1 MDATRVAALAKVVIA
16 VCEELVREMKRA
28 PLPAPAADR
37 TVQVTGWPTPNRIE
51 FLRQW
56 YPTYAASSLIFRAI
70 RAMDGPAP
78 RNDAVMTT
86 YAVTRLKL
94 KRPTDVRSNH
104 AAVARVSRELCE
116 AVGFAVPEAAPAPAP
131 LPAAPLPARPA
142 VRPSAPAAA
151 AGPGAALWHPW
162 ATIKELARRDGVI
175 LDGLDD
181 LPGYNKRREARG
193 LAPLYLKTFKM
204 GQS

>member
-1 MDATRVAALAKVVIA
+1 MDATRVAALAKVVIGA
-16 VCEELVREMKRA
+16 CEELVREMKRA

-37 TVQVTGWPTPNRIE
+37 PVQVTGWPTPNRIE

-78 RNDAVMTT
+78 GNDAVMTT

-104 AAVARVSRELCE
+104 AAVARASRELCE
-116 AVGFAVPEAAPAPAP
+116 AVGFALPEAAAPVPAPVAT
-131 LPAAPLPARPA
+131 APARLA
-142 VRPSAPAAA
+142 VRPSAPTAA
-151 AGPGAALWHPW
+151 AGPGAAIWHPW
-162 ATIKELARRDGVI
+162 ATIKVLARREGVI
-175 LDGLDD
+175 LDGLGD